1 MWKKNLGIGYDV
13 NSVNPLYLNITR
25 VYGYIEEKDGYKYL
39 VIDSADTEVFGKYN
53 DVFDSIRN
61 KINKIDDNKYDYR
74 VDYN

>member
-74 VDYN
+74 VDYS